1 MLRGLV
7 RGQLHAHDKVGGVAS
22 GGEGPASVA
31 RLVERDD
38 VRWTLRDV
46 VPLARL

>member
-1 MLRGLV
+1 MPTTKLV
-7 RGQLHAHDKVGGVAS
+7 EWPVVDRVSATVT
-22 GGEGPASVA
+22 